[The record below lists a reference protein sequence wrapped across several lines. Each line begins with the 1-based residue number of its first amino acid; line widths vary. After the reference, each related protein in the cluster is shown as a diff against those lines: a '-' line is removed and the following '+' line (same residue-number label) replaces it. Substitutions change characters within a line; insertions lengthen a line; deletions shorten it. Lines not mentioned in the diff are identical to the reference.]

1 MFFLVFQTWDKLVFQ
16 KVLQFLNIFPLQV
29 FSCRSWGYN
38 SLWSAQPGH
47 STLRLWEKALAAL
60 LPCINYNADCWYV
73 TLLVHTSHW
82 YVILLVNSGTLH
94 YIASATVAHLSGFH
108 EFKKKAKSST
118 NKQMNVK
125 GKCFT
130 TNWLNN
136 SGFIIFSKHI
146 LVFIFKDYWWK
157 CMWLDLIDEV
167 GISDFRFYKLDL

>member
-1 MFFLVFQTWDKLVFQ
+1 MPGQVGVPESLK
-16 KVLQFLNIFPLQV
+16 IFPLQV

-82 YVILLVNSGTLH
+82 YVILLVHSGTLH
-94 YIASATVAHLSGFH
+94 CISNSCTKVVFMNSRKRLRVRI
-108 EFKKKAKSST
+108 
-118 NKQMNVK
+118 NKRLNDK

-167 GISDFRFYKLDL
+167 GISDFTSWICNSRVCKCIF